1 MSKVS
6 IIIPYYKKKKYIQ
19 STLRSVL
26 NQTYRN
32 LEILIIFDEEKKNNI
47 NFIKNL
53 CKIDKRIRLIINK
66 KNLGAGNSRN
76 VGIKKSQGTYLAF
89 IDSDDLWG
97 KKKIQ
102 RQLKF
107 MKQKNC
113 EISHTSYEIINE
125 NNFRIG
131 YRKARDFNSLKDLL
145 RSCDIGLS
153 SVLLK
158 KKLLKK
164 GLKFPKLKTKED
176 FVLWLRIVSNGN
188 KIFGLNQNLT
198 KWRVSK
204 NALSSSVLQKLIDG
218 FKVYNSYMKFNFLV
232 SIYYLII
239 LSLNFLKKKLND

>member
-1 MSKVS
+1 
-6 IIIPYYKKKKYIQ
+6 
-19 STLRSVL
+19 
-26 NQTYRN
+26 
-32 LEILIIFDEEKKNNI
+32 
-47 NFIKNL
+47 
-53 CKIDKRIRLIINK
+53 
-66 KNLGAGNSRN
+66 
-76 VGIKKSQGTYLAF
+76 
-89 IDSDDLWG
+89 
-97 KKKIQ
+97 
-102 RQLKF
+102 

-198 KWRVSK
+198 KWRDEDLEE
-204 NALSSSVLQKLIDG
+204 LSEHGPLRTDLFGLRS
-218 FKVYNSYMKFNFLV
+218 MMT
-232 SIYYLII
+232 
-239 LSLNFLKKKLND
+239 NDV